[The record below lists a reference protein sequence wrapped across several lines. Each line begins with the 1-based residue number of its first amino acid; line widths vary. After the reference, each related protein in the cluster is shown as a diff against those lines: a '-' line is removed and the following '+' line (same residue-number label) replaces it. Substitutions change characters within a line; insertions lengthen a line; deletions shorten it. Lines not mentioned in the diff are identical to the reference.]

1 MVVSDNRPRTYMIYE
16 RRNQND
22 EIDDVASMPVR
33 KACSSHLHPT
43 NTPATTENSRIV
55 FVRKPDF
62 DRAFG
67 AIINA
72 RMQDIIDEFGINRT
86 K

>member
-1 MVVSDNRPRTYMIYE
+1 MKLTMWQVCPCGEHVALIYT
-16 RRNQND
+16 
-22 EIDDVASMPVR
+22 
-33 KACSSHLHPT
+33 PT